1 MTPRLDGR
9 VALVTGGARGMGA
22 ADARKLR
29 AEGAAVLVTDVLDD
43 EGRILAK
50 ELGDSTH
57 YVHLDVT
64 DEAQWASAV
73 GTAVERF
80 GALHILVNNA
90 GIGTVGPIASM
101 SQARYRRV
109 IDVNQVGVFLGMRAV
124 IPAMTEAG
132 SGSIIN
138 ISSIEG
144 LHGSPGM
151 VAYVASKFA
160 VTGMTK
166 VAALE
171 LAALNIR
178 VNSVHPGGIRTP
190 MLDIPELAGAE
201 LESRVAAQTP
211 AGRIGAPEEVAEL
224 VAFLASDA
232 SSYCT
237 GAEFVV
243 DGGLTT
249 AALMGV
255 ATPPRRRTA

>member
-1 MTPRLDGR
+1 MTGLLAGR

-22 ADARKLR
+22 ADVRKLR
-29 AEGAAVLVTDVLDD
+29 QEGASVLVTDVLDD
-43 EGRILAK
+43 EGRALSD
-50 ELGDSTH
+50 ELGDGVH

-64 DEAQWASAV
+64 DEAQWADAV
-73 GTAVERF
+73 RTAVERF

-90 GIGTVGPIASM
+90 GIGALAPLATMP
-101 SQARYRRV
+101 QADYRKV
-109 IDVNQVGVFLGMRAV
+109 VDVNQVGVFLGMQTV
-124 IPAMTEAG
+124 IQAMIDAG
-132 SGSIIN
+132 GGSIIN
-138 ISSIEG
+138 VSSVEG

-171 LAALNIR
+171 LGPHNIR

-190 MLDIPELAGAE
+190 MLDIPELAGVD
-201 LESRVAAQTP
+201 LEAKIAGQT
-211 AGRIGAPEEVAEL
+211 AVGRIGQSAEVAEL

-249 AALMGV
+249 AALG
-255 ATPPRRRTA
+255 RRAHRR